1 MSKEQESKT
10 KEKKTKSVKRLIRI
24 LWVLFIIPII
34 SVIIL
39 FFSISKGYLGFM
51 PSIEEL
57 ANPKSVLATE
67 VISSDNKVLGTYF
80 RENRSQVDYNE
91 ISPNVIN
98 ALIATEDA
106 RFFEHSG
113 IDYRSL
119 GRVVFKTIL
128 GRDQSSGGGST
139 VTQQLAKML
148 FPRERNQSKFQL
160 AIKKLKEWVIA
171 VKLEKYYT
179 KEEILAM
186 YLNKF
191 DFLNLAVGIKSAS
204 QVYFNEQ
211 PIELNIEQAAML
223 VGMAKNPSL
232 FNPNKAKRVDTV
244 QHRRNV
250 VMNQMVKYNYLSKQE
265 YDSLKLLPLD
275 LDYHKVDH
283 KEGIAQYFREYLRT
297 TIAKHKPI
305 KDNYWSHQQYYEDS
319 LEWENNP
326 LYGWCNKNIKA
337 NGDNYDIYTDGLKI
351 YTTINSKMQ
360 TYAEEAVEEHIGGY
374 LQKQFFKEQKG
385 RRKAPFANSVSSDE
399 IASIMKAAVRQSERY
414 RVLKQRKMPKDSIDI
429 VFNTPINMRVFSWSG
444 DIDTLMSPMDSI
456 KYYQYFLR
464 AGFLSVEPQTGYARA
479 YVGNI
484 DFTNFQFDMVKS
496 GHRQVGSTFKPF
508 IYTLAMQNGYS
519 PCYMVPNVPVTFDM
533 PDGQPPYTPKFSTA
547 RWTEKTDGKMIALKY
562 GLGHSLNQISAWILK
577 KFSPQAAIT
586 IARNMGVVSPI
597 DPYPS
602 LCVGIPEVTLYEMV
616 GAYTSFAD
624 KGVFTKPIFVT
635 RIEDKNGNVISTF
648 KPYKKEAISEQ
659 TAYLM
664 IEMMRGVVKFGTSV
678 RLRYKYGLTND
689 IAGKT
694 GTTNNNS
701 DGWFIGVTPRL
712 VAGAWVGGEVRSIH
726 FNSTSLGGG
735 HSMAL
740 PIYALF
746 MQKVYADST
755 LGYSKEDIF
764 EKPKNFPEES
774 DCPLYDLGD
783 GASDDGVDYGSINDL

>member
-1 MSKEQESKT
+1 MSKEPENKS
-10 KEKKTKSVKRLIRI
+10 EVDIKKKKKIKRIIRI
-24 LWVLFIIPII
+24 LWILLLTPIVSVIVLF
-34 SVIIL
+34 
-39 FFSISKGYLGFM
+39 YLIANGTMGFM

-67 VISSDNKVLGTYF
+67 IISSDNKVLGSYF
-80 RENRSQVDYNE
+80 KENRSKVDYND
-91 ISPNVIN
+91 ISSNVIN
-98 ALIATEDA
+98 ALIATEDS
-106 RFFEHSG
+106 RFYEHSG
-113 IDYRSL
+113 IDYKSL
-119 GRVVFKTIL
+119 GRVIFKTII
-128 GRDQSSGGGST
+128 GGNQNAGGGST

-148 FPRERNQSKFQL
+148 FPREKNQT
-160 AIKKLKEWVIA
+160 KLQITFRKLREWVIA

-204 QVYFNEQ
+204 QIYFNET
-211 PIELNIEQAAML
+211 PDSLRIEQAAML

-232 FNPNKAKRVDTV
+232 FNPLRRPDTV
-244 QHRRNV
+244 MHRRNV
-250 VMNQMVKYNYLSKQE
+250 VLSQMLKYNYIDKAAF
-265 YDSLKLLPLD
+265 DSLKLLPLE
-275 LDYHKVDH
+275 LDFHKADH
-283 KEGIAQYFREYLRT
+283 KEGIAQYYREYLRQALT
-297 TIAKHKPI
+297 VHKPE
-305 KDNYWSHQQYYEDS
+305 KKNYWNPQQYYEDS

-326 LYGWCNKNIKA
+326 LYGWCHKNQKA
-337 NGDNYDIYTDGLKI
+337 DGSDYNIYSDGLKI
-351 YTTINSKMQ
+351 YTTINYKMQ
-360 TYAEEAVEEHIGGY
+360 TYAEEAMAEHLGGY
-374 LQKQFFKEQKG
+374 LQKQFFKEKKNSK
-385 RRKAPFANSVSSDE
+385 KAPFANNVSKKE
-399 IASIMKAAVRQSERY
+399 IETITKNAIKQSERY
-414 RVLKQRKMPKDSIDI
+414 RVLKHRNTPKDSIDI
-429 VFNTPINMRVFSWSG
+429 IFNTPIKMSVFTWKG
-444 DIDTLMSPMDSI
+444 DIDTVMSPLDSI
-456 KYYQYFLR
+456 KYYQYYLR
-464 AGFLSVEPQTGYARA
+464 SGFMSVEPQTGYVRA

-484 DFTNFQFDMVKS
+484 NFKHFQFDMVKL

-508 IYTLAMQNGYS
+508 IYTLAMQFGFS
-519 PCYMVPNVPVTFDM
+519 PCYKIPNIPVTFDM
-533 PDGQPPYTPKFSTA
+533 PDGQKPYTPKFSTA
-547 RWTEKTDGKMIALKY
+547 PWTEKTNGKMITLKY
-562 GLGHSLNQISAWILK
+562 GLGHSLNQVSAWILK

-635 RIEDKNGNVISTF
+635 RIEDKDGNVIATF
-648 KPYKKEAISEQ
+648 KAPKKEAISEQ

-664 IEMMRGVVKFGTSV
+664 IEMMRGVVRFGTSV

-701 DGWFIGVTPRL
+701 DGWFIGITPRL
-712 VAGAWVGGEVRSIH
+712 IAGAWVGGEVRSIH
-726 FNSTSLGGG
+726 FNSTNLGGG

-755 LGYSKEDIF
+755 LGYSKKDIF
-764 EKPKNFPEES
+764 EKPEYMNVEI
-774 DCPLYDLGD
+774 DCAKYDAEQGTD
-783 GASDDGVDYGSINDL
+783 NVDYGSDL

>member
-1 MSKEQESKT
+1 
-10 KEKKTKSVKRLIRI
+10 
-24 LWVLFIIPII
+24 
-34 SVIIL
+34 
-39 FFSISKGYLGFM
+39 
-51 PSIEEL
+51 
-57 ANPKSVLATE
+57 
-67 VISSDNKVLGTYF
+67 
-80 RENRSQVDYNE
+80 
-91 ISPNVIN
+91 
-98 ALIATEDA
+98 
-106 RFFEHSG
+106 
-113 IDYRSL
+113 
-119 GRVVFKTIL
+119 
-128 GRDQSSGGGST
+128 
-139 VTQQLAKML
+139 ML
-148 FPRERNQSKFQL
+148 FPREKDQNKFEI
-160 AIKKLKEWVIA
+160 AIQKFKEWVIA
-171 VKLEKYYT
+171 INLEKYYT

-204 QVYFNEQ
+204 QVYFNES
-211 PIELNIEQAAML
+211 PDELRIEQAAML

-232 FNPNKAKRVDTV
+232 FNPHREKRVDTV
-244 QHRRNV
+244 LHRRNV
-250 VMNQMVKYNYLSKQE
+250 VMSQMVKYNYLLKQE
-265 YDSLKLLPLD
+265 YDSLKILPLG

-283 KEGIAQYFREYLRT
+283 KEGIAQYFREYLRM
-297 TIAKHKPI
+297 AVSVSKPI
-305 KDNYWSHQQYYEDS
+305 RKKYWSHQQYYEDS

-326 LYGWCNKNIKA
+326 LYGWCNKNVKSD
-337 NGDNYDIYTDGLKI
+337 GKNYDIYTDGLKI
-351 YTTINSKMQ
+351 YTTINYKMQ
-360 TYAEEAVEEHIGGY
+360 QYAEEAVREHIGGY

-385 RRKAPFANSVSSDE
+385 RKKAPFAYNVSTKE
-399 IASIMKAAVRQSERY
+399 IEKIVKNAVKQSERY
-414 RVLKQRKMPKDSIDI
+414 RVLRKNKKSKDSIDI
-429 VFNTPINMRVFSWSG
+429 IFNIPIEMRVFSWKG
-444 DIDTLMSPMDSI
+444 DIDTIMSPLDSI
-456 KYYQYFLR
+456 RYYQYYLR

-484 DFTNFQFDMVKS
+484 DFTHFQFDMVKS

-508 IYTLAMQNGYS
+508 IYTLAMQNGYN
-519 PCYMVPNVPVTFDM
+519 PCYMVPNIPVTFDM

-547 RWTEKTDGKMIALKY
+547 KWTEKTNGHMISLRY

-577 KFSPQAAIT
+577 KYSPQAAIK

-624 KGVFTKPIFVT
+624 RGVFTKPIFVT
-635 RIEDKNGNVISTF
+635 KIEDKNGNVLVTF
-648 KPYKKEAISEQ
+648 KPYKKDAISEQ

-678 RLRYKYGLTND
+678 RLRYKYGFTND
-689 IAGKT
+689 LAGKT

-701 DGWFIGVTPRL
+701 DGWFIGITPRL

-726 FNSTSLGGG
+726 FRGTNMGGG

-755 LGYSKEDIF
+755 LGYSKKDIF
-764 EKPKNFPEES
+764 EKPAYFPYDL

-783 GASDDGVDYGSINDL
+783 GKNDNGVNYGGLDGL

>member
-1 MSKEQESKT
+1 MSKEPENKP
-10 KEKKTKSVKRLIRI
+10 EIDIKKKKKIRRIIRI
-24 LWVLFIIPII
+24 LWILLITPII
-34 SVIIL
+34 SVIVL
-39 FFSISKGYLGFM
+39 FYLIANGKMGFM

-67 VISSDNKVLGTYF
+67 IISSDNKNLGSYF
-80 RENRSQVDYNE
+80 RENRTKVDYNE

-98 ALIATEDA
+98 ALIATEDS
-106 RFFEHSG
+106 RFYEHSG

-119 GRVVFKTIL
+119 GRVIFKTII
-128 GRDQSSGGGST
+128 GGNQNAGGGST

-148 FPRERNQSKFQL
+148 FPREKNQT
-160 AIKKLKEWVIA
+160 KLQIVFRKLREWVIA
-171 VKLEKYYT
+171 IKLEKYYT

-204 QVYFNEQ
+204 QIYFNET
-211 PIELNIEQAAML
+211 PDSLSIEQSAML
-223 VGMAKNPSL
+223 VGMAKNPAL
-232 FNPNKAKRVDTV
+232 FNPLRRPDTV
-244 QHRRNV
+244 MHRRNV
-250 VMNQMVKYNYLSKQE
+250 VLSQMLKYNYIDKAAF
-265 YDSLKLLPLD
+265 DSLKLLPLE
-275 LDYHKVDH
+275 LDFHKADH
-283 KEGIAQYFREYLRT
+283 KEGIAQYYREYLRMT
-297 TIAKHKPI
+297 LTAKKPVPVD
-305 KDNYWSHQQYYEDS
+305 KNSWRYQKYYEDS

-326 LYGWCNKNIKA
+326 LYGWCNKNQKPD
-337 NGDNYDIYTDGLKI
+337 GTNYDIYSDGLKI
-351 YTTINSKMQ
+351 YTTINYKMQ
-360 TYAEEAVEEHIGGY
+360 TYAEEAMTEHLGGY
-374 LQKQFFKEQKG
+374 LQKQFFKEKKNS
-385 RRKAPFANSVSSDE
+385 RKAPFANNVSKKE
-399 IASIMKAAVRQSERY
+399 IETITKNAIKQSERY
-414 RVLKQRKMPKDSIDI
+414 RVLKHRKTPKDSIDI
-429 VFNTPINMRVFSWSG
+429 IFNTPIRMSVFSWKG
-444 DIDTLMSPMDSI
+444 DIDTVMTPLDSI
-456 KYYQYFLR
+456 KYYQYYLR
-464 AGFLSVEPQTGYARA
+464 SGFMSVEPQTGYVRA

-484 DFTNFQFDMVKS
+484 NFKHFQFDMVKL

-508 IYTLAMQNGYS
+508 IYTLAMQNGFS
-519 PCYMVPNVPVTFDM
+519 PCYKIPNIPVTFDM

-547 RWTEKTDGKMIALKY
+547 PWTEKTNGKMITLKY
-562 GLGHSLNQISAWILK
+562 GLGHSLNQVSAWILK

-635 RIEDKNGNVISTF
+635 RIEDKDGNVIATF
-648 KPYKKEAISEQ
+648 KAHKKEAISEQ

-664 IEMMRGVVKFGTSV
+664 IEMMRGVVRFGTSV

-701 DGWFIGVTPRL
+701 DGWFIGITPRL
-712 VAGAWVGGEVRSIH
+712 IAGAWVGGEVRSIH
-726 FNSTSLGGG
+726 FNSTNLGGG

-764 EKPKNFPEES
+764 EKPEYMNVEI
-774 DCPLYDLGD
+774 DCAKYDAEQGTD
-783 GASDDGVDYGSINDL
+783 NVDYGSDL